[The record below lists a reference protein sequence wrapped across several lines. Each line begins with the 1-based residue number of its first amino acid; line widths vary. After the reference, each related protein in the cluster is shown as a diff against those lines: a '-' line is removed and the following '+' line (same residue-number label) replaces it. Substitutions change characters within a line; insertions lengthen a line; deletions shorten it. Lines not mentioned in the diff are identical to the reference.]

1 MAQKPL
7 LVLGTGNRK
16 KGEELA
22 ALLAPVGLEI
32 KTLADFSDAIDV
44 EETGSTF
51 AENGAL
57 KATQQA
63 KHLGHWVL
71 GEDSGLTI
79 DALDGQPGVYSARYS
94 DPDATDEKNNQ
105 LVLDRLGKLPP
116 EKRTAQFVCHMT
128 LSDPQGKVRA
138 DTEAACRG
146 RILFGLQGT
155 HGFGY
160 DPLFEIVE
168 YHRSFG
174 QLGPAVKSALSHRA
188 RAARQLIPQ
197 LVRLVDSNEWT

>member
-22 ALLAPVGLEI
+22 ALLAPVGLEV

-57 KATQQA
+57 KASEQA

-71 GEDSGLTI
+71 GEDSGLTV

-116 EKRTAQFVCHMT
+116 EKRTPN
-128 LSDPQGKVRA
+128 S
-138 DTEAACRG
+138 
-146 RILFGLQGT
+146 
-155 HGFGY
+155 
-160 DPLFEIVE
+160 
-168 YHRSFG
+168 
-174 QLGPAVKSALSHRA
+174 SA
-188 RAARQLIPQ
+188 
-197 LVRLVDSNEWT
+197 T